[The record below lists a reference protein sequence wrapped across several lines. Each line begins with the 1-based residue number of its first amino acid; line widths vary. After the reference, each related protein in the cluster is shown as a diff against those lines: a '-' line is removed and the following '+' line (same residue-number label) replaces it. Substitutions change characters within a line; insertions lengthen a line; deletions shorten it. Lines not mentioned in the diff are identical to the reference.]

1 MTAGVPSRRHPGSR
15 WLIVLLFVVSLPAV
29 TTRINASDEIQF
41 FAWLPSWLFDRD
53 VDFENEYR
61 HFHDAG
67 PGRYPGFVATF
78 LEDTNEAGRRPNFAP
93 IGSALLWMPF
103 YGVGHLA
110 AGLSGAPTDGLSP
123 PYIAAVTYGSALYG
137 MLALV
142 LSASIVGRLFGRPGV
157 GPALLVWFG
166 TPLIFYM
173 YVAPAFAHAT
183 SAFAVAL
190 FLWVW
195 LRVRERWTLPGVV
208 ALGLSAALLPMV
220 REQDAFFVVG
230 PALDFLRSVWRH
242 TRDLSPDARRRQW
255 PRYLGAGALGVVV
268 ALAAYAPQLA
278 AYQALNGHPSP
289 TDKVARKMTWT
300 SPHFAEVLLS
310 PHHGFFFW
318 TPLALVALA
327 GLVWLVL
334 RKRPGQNASVTA
346 AGVHPDI
353 RWIALLMLLT
363 AFLQTWVS
371 GSVESWT
378 VAGAFGQRRFV
389 ALTPVL
395 AVGMAAVWP
404 TERQRTLRWLGAT
417 LAVLL
422 VWWNLGLMA
431 QFGLHLM
438 DRQRLSPVDN
448 ARTTFLTLP
457 RMAPSIVVRYFIDR
471 ESFYGQPRDQAGRP
485 TRAID

>member
-1 MTAGVPSRRHPGSR
+1 MTAGTTSRRRPLSR
-15 WLIVLLFVVSLPAV
+15 WLIVLIFVLSLPAV

-41 FAWLPSWLFDRD
+41 FAWLPSWMFDHD

-110 AGLSGAPTDGLSP
+110 AGLSGAPTDGLSQ
-123 PYIAAVTYGSALYG
+123 PYIAAVTYGSAIYG

-142 LSASIVGRLFGRPGV
+142 LSASIASQLFGRWGT
-157 GPALLVWFG
+157 GPAFLVWVG
-166 TPLIFYM
+166 TPLVFYM
-173 YVAPAFAHAT
+173 YIAPAFAHAT

-195 LRVRERWTLPGVV
+195 LRVRDRWTMPGVV
-208 ALGLSAALLPMV
+208 ALALSAALLPMV
-220 REQDAFFVVG
+220 REQDAFFVAG
-230 PALDFLRSVWRH
+230 PALDFLRSVWLQ
-242 TRDLSPDARRRQW
+242 TRNLSTDLRRRLLS
-255 PRYLGAGALGVVV
+255 RYLVTGVVGIVV
-268 ALAAYAPQLA
+268 ALVAYAPQLA
-278 AYQALNGHPSP
+278 AYQALNGHPGP

-300 SPHFAEVLLS
+300 SPHFAEVLFS
-310 PHHGFFFW
+310 PQHGFFFW
-318 TPLALVALA
+318 TPLALVALVGLVSLVVRQRPTREASVPGA
-327 GLVWLVL
+327 GL
-334 RKRPGQNASVTA
+334 
-346 AGVHPDI
+346 HPDI
-353 RWIALLMLLT
+353 RWIALLLLLM
-363 AFLQTWVS
+363 AFLQAWVS

-395 AVGMAAVWP
+395 AVGIAALWP
-404 TERQRTLRWLGAT
+404 AIRQRALRWAAAT

-422 VWWNLGLMA
+422 VWWNVGLMA

-438 DRQRLSPVDN
+438 DRQRLSLLEN

-457 RMAPSIVVRYFIDR
+457 RLAPSIVLRYFTDR
-471 ESFYGQPRDQAGRP
+471 ESFYGRPRE
-485 TRAID
+485 